1 VLHPSKLSCKI
12 GIIYVNPELEKFENF
27 TDKGKKR
34 IADICKIAAR
44 VFDEKGYLVA
54 TMEDVARASG
64 VTKGGIFHYFSRKEE
79 LLFLIL
85 YRYVGSS
92 LRILK
97 KKLEP
102 CETAQER
109 IYVFIQHHLG
119 NYEENQAESRLAL
132 RERTNL
138 SANCLLRIKALE
150 REYREILKSLVQS
163 LMKGKKWQEEMLAT
177 YTLLG
182 MVSFP
187 YAWFDP
193 KRKKTSK
200 DLGDLIYQI
209 YVGGLENPKE
219 LAED

>member
-1 VLHPSKLSCKI
+1 VKL
-12 GIIYVNPELEKFENF
+12 ELEKFERF

-34 IADICKIAAR
+34 IAEICKIAAR

-64 VTKGGIFHYFSRKEE
+64 VTKGGIFHYFPRKEE

-85 YRYVGSS
+85 YRYVDSS
-92 LRILK
+92 LRTLK

-102 CETAQER
+102 CETAQQR

-119 NYEENQAESRLAL
+119 NYQKNQAESRLAL

-138 SANCLLRIKALE
+138 PENYLIPLKALE
-150 REYREILKSLVQS
+150 REYREILKSLVLS
-163 LMKGKKWQEEMLAT
+163 LVKDKHWQEEILAT

-187 YAWFDP
+187 YVWFNP
-193 KRKKTSK
+193 NLKRKSK
-200 DLGDLIYQI
+200 DLGDFIYKI
-209 YVGGLENPKE
+209 YVGGLENPK
-219 LAED
+219 DVTGN